1 MTIYLDAVWL
11 LNLFIDFML
20 FKMTSIILKRPV
32 HPLRLGLGTLVASS
46 IVCLLFTPLSPF
58 FYNPLGKF
66 LFSLMIVFIVF
77 GYRKFF
83 LFVQSF
89 LTFYFSAFMIG
100 GGLFAAHYFFESS
113 QSYAPQNLFSTLS
126 YGDPISWTFV
136 IIGFPILWYFSK
148 KRLDHL
154 VIRKWQSSEQVKT
167 EIILFG
173 KTITVTGLIDSGNKL
188 YDPLTRTP
196 VMFLS
201 YSGAQGVLPKCLF
214 EGWHHQYAA
223 LHPDI
228 NEELASRISMVP
240 YRTVSGGQQL
250 ITTVR
255 PDNVYIYHDG
265 KTIQSPKAVIALTS
279 DRLSSEG
286 DFDCILHPDMMLKGK
301 TIESAS

>member
-11 LNLFIDFML
+11 LNLMIDFML

-32 HPLRLGLGTLVASS
+32 HPFRLAIGTLVASS
-46 IVCLLFTPLSPF
+46 IVCFLFTPLSPF

-66 LFSLMIVFIVF
+66 LFSLLIVFIVF

-113 QSYAPQNLFSTLS
+113 QSYAPENLFSTLS
-126 YGDPISWTFV
+126 YGDPISWIFV
-136 IIGFPILWYFSK
+136 VVGFPILWYFSK

-154 VIRKWQSSEQVKT
+154 VIRKWQGSQQVKT
-167 EIILFG
+167 EIIIMG
-173 KTITVTGLIDSGNKL
+173 KTITVKGLIDSGNKL

-214 EGWHHQYAA
+214 EGWQNQYSVAQSEITK
-223 LHPDI
+223 D
-228 NEELASRISMVP
+228 LASRITMIP
-240 YRTVSGGQQL
+240 YQTVSGGQQF
-250 ITTVR
+250 ITAVR
-255 PDNVYIYHDG
+255 PDNVYIHHEG
-265 KTIQSPKAVIALTS
+265 KTIQSPKVVIALTNT
-279 DRLSSEG
+279 RLSGEG
-286 DFDCILHPDMMLKGK
+286 DFHCILHPDMMLKGK
-301 TIESAS
+301 TVESAS